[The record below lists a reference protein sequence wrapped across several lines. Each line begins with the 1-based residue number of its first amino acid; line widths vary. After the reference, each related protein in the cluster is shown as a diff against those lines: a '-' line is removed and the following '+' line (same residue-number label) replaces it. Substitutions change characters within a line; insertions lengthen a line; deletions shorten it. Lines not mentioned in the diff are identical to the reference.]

1 MSAYGCI
8 VAACI
13 VVVVVIAVMGISACM
28 VSSKISRMEEEK
40 WGKYEGQ
47 EERTLFGYPIVDADG
62 LFPEDAS
69 IVLCDWKI
77 YDKE

>member
-8 VAACI
+8 MAACI

-40 WGKYEGQ
+40 WGKYE
-47 EERTLFGYPIVDADG
+47 EEGDG
-62 LFPEDAS
+62 L
-69 IVLCDWKI
+69 
-77 YDKE
+77 